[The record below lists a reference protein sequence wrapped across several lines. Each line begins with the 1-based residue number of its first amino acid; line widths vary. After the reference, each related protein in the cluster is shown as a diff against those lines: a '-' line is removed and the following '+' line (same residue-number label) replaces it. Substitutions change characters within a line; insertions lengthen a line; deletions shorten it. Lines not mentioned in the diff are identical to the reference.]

1 MNDDRSLLSRFRDRP
16 SMSAVQSQIISVL
29 VEILVLLVLIVL
41 VWAVIGV
48 GLDVWTA
55 ITTRSIDGFKTLS
68 IELLT
73 VFFFIEI
80 FHSLTEYLRSKRI
93 RITTLVDASMAFV
106 LRELWVGMYGGE
118 MDWQKLLAL
127 AVMVL
132 ALGAVRTLAVV
143 YSPGER
149 ASDLAEG

>member
-1 MNDDRSLLSRFRDRP
+1 MERFRRRP
-16 SMSAVQSQIISVL
+16 DLSQLQSAIISGL
-29 VEILVLLVLIVL
+29 VEVLVLLVLVVL

-48 GLDVWTA
+48 GLDVWDA
-55 ITTRSIDGFKTLS
+55 ITMRSVDAFKKLT

-73 VFFFIEI
+73 VFIFIEI

-93 RITTLVDASMAFV
+93 RITTLVDASMAFI

-118 MDWQKLLAL
+118 MEWQLLLAL

>member
-1 MNDDRSLLSRFRDRP
+1 MKLTQRFQRRPDLSRLQ
-16 SMSAVQSQIISVL
+16 SAIISGL
-29 VEILVLLVLIVL
+29 VEVLVLLVLVVL

-48 GLDVWTA
+48 GLDVWDA
-55 ITTRSIDGFKTLS
+55 ITMRSVDAFKKLT

-73 VFFFIEI
+73 VFIFIEI

-93 RITTLVDASMAFV
+93 RITTLVDASMAFI

-118 MDWQKLLAL
+118 MEWQLLLAL

-149 ASDLAEG
+149 ASDLADG

>member
-1 MNDDRSLLSRFRDRP
+1 MKMTQRFRRRP
-16 SMSAVQSQIISVL
+16 DMARVQAGIISGL
-29 VEILVLLVLIVL
+29 VEILVLLVLVVL
-41 VWAVIGV
+41 IWAVIGV

-55 ITTRSIDGFKTLS
+55 ITTRSVDGFKTLS

-73 VFFFIEI
+73 VFIFIEI

-118 MDWQKLLAL
+118 MEWQKLLAL

-149 ASDLAEG
+149 AAELAEG

>member
-1 MNDDRSLLSRFRDRP
+1 MP
-16 SMSAVQSQIISVL
+16 HVQASIISGL
-29 VEILVLLVLIVL
+29 VEILVLLVLVVL

-55 ITTRSIDGFKTLS
+55 ITTRSVDAFKTLS

-73 VFFFIEI
+73 VFIFIEI

>member
-1 MNDDRSLLSRFRDRP
+1 MKLTQRFQRRP
-16 SMSAVQSQIISVL
+16 DMARLQSAIISGL
-29 VEILVLLVLIVL
+29 VEILVLLVLVVL

-55 ITTRSIDGFKTLS
+55 ITMRSVDAFKKLS

-73 VFFFIEI
+73 VFIFIEI

-118 MDWQKLLAL
+118 MEWQLLLAL

-132 ALGAVRTLAVV
+132 SLGAVRTLAVV

>member
-1 MNDDRSLLSRFRDRP
+1 MNDDRGLLARLRDRP

-29 VEILVLLVLIVL
+29 VEILVLLVLVVL

-55 ITTRSIDGFKTLS
+55 ITTRSVDGFKTLS

-73 VFFFIEI
+73 VFIFIEI

-132 ALGAVRTLAVV
+132 ALGGVRTLAVV

>member
-1 MNDDRSLLSRFRDRP
+1 MTPTQRSLKPP
-16 SMSAVQSQIISVL
+16 SMTRLQSVVISGL
-29 VEILVLLVLIVL
+29 VEILVLLVLVVL
-41 VWAVIGV
+41 VWAVVGV

-55 ITTRSIDGFKTLS
+55 ITTRSVDGFKNLS

-73 VFFFIEI
+73 VFIFIEI
-80 FHSLTEYLRSKRI
+80 FHSLTEYLRSRRI
-93 RITTLVDASMAFV
+93 RITTLVDASLAFV

-118 MDWQKLLAL
+118 MGWQKLLAL

-149 ASDLAEG
+149 AADLAEG

>member
-1 MNDDRSLLSRFRDRP
+1 MKLTQRIWRRPDLSRI
-16 SMSAVQSQIISVL
+16 QSSIISGL
-29 VEILVLLVLIVL
+29 VEILVLLVLVVL

-48 GLDVWTA
+48 GLHVWDA
-55 ITTRSIDGFKTLS
+55 ITMRSVDAFKKLS

-73 VFFFIEI
+73 VFIFIEI

-93 RITTLVDASMAFV
+93 RITTLVDASMAFI

-118 MDWQKLLAL
+118 MEWQKLLAL
-127 AVMVL
+127 AVMVV